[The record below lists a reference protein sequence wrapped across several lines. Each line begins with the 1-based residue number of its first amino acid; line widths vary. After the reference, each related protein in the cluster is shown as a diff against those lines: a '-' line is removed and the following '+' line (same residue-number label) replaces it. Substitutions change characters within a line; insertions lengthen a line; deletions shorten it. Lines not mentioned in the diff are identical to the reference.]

1 MNLGI
6 NGKYLRKE
14 GKPVPELGKI
24 LKEIRLT
31 KGLSA
36 KELSHRSGVARSL
49 ISQLET
55 GKRLSTGIDTISR
68 LALALEVSPTVFLSS
83 ESIQASLSKS
93 RYSGNS
99 SINEDLLPFTL
110 KEENQPYLRLA
121 QKAKRSGL
129 SPDLLEEL
137 LDIIVRF
144 RSEPPCPK
152 DSN

>member
-1 MNLGI
+1 MNHGI
-6 NGKYLRKE
+6 YGKHLRRE
-14 GKPVPELGKI
+14 GKPLPELGKT

-55 GKRLSTGIDTISR
+55 GKRLSTGIDTIRR
-68 LALALEVSPTVFLSS
+68 LAVALEVSPTVFLSN
-83 ESIQASLSKS
+83 ESIQASNST
-93 RYSGNS
+93 SGRS
-99 SINEDLLPFTL
+99 ERSTSNEDLFTFTL

-121 QKAKRSGL
+121 QKAKKSGL

-137 LDIIVRF
+137 LNIIVRLRLEPH
-144 RSEPPCPK
+144 RSK
-152 DSN
+152 D